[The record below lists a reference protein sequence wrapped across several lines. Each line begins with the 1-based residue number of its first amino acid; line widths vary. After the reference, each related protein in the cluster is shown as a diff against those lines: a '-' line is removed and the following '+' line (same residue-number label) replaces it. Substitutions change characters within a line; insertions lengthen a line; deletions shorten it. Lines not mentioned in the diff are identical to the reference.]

1 MKEKSSITLRT
12 TRTLIGYEHN
22 MQVRNFEIYENDD
35 LRNFLIGYNIRKLE
49 RERNRIG
56 LITRVKISV
65 E

>member
-1 MKEKSSITLRT
+1 MVEKSSITLRT
-12 TRTLIGYEHN
+12 TRTLIGYEHT
-22 MQVRNFEIYENDD
+22 MHVENFEIYDNND